1 MTTLIDQNWIYKQ
14 IVDFSQDAM
23 LFADQKGII
32 RLWNTGAET
41 IFGYSARE
49 ALGQSLDLIV
59 PEKLRERHWE
69 GYHRVMDTGETRY
82 GNELL
87 KVPALRKDGKR
98 LSIEFSILLLRDP
111 QNEIIGSAAVMRD
124 VTERWE
130 HEKDLKGRL
139 KALEDQLKLQ
149 KTADHK
155 KNSLT

>member
-1 MTTLIDQNWIYKQ
+1 MTSFINQNSIYRQ
-14 IVDFSQDAM
+14 IVDFSQDGM
-23 LFADQKGII
+23 LFADREGII
-32 RLWNTGAET
+32 RLWNSGAET
-41 IFGYSARE
+41 IFGYSIRE

-69 GYHRVMDTGETRY
+69 GYRRVMDTGETRY

-98 LSIEFSILLLRDP
+98 LSIEFSILLLRDR

-124 VTERWE
+124 VTERWQ
-130 HEKDLKGRL
+130 HENDLKGRL

-149 KTADHK
+149 KWADHK

>member
-1 MTTLIDQNWIYKQ
+1 MTSFINQNWIYRQ

-23 LFADQKGII
+23 LFADREGTI

-49 ALGQSLDLIV
+49 ALGQSLDLII

-69 GYHRVMDTGETRY
+69 GYYRVMDTGETRY

-87 KVPALRKDGKR
+87 KVPALRKNGKR
-98 LSIEFSILLLRDP
+98 LSIEFSILLVRDP

-124 VTERWE
+124 VTERWKK
-130 HEKDLKGRL
+130 EKALNEKLKSLENRL
-139 KALEDQLKLQ
+139 KQ
-149 KTADHK
+149 
-155 KNSLT
+155 

>member
-1 MTTLIDQNWIYKQ
+1 MASFIDQNWIYKQ

-23 LFADQKGII
+23 LFADREGTI

-49 ALGQSLDLIV
+49 ALGQSLDLII

-69 GYHRVMDTGETRY
+69 GYYRVMDTSETRY

-87 KVPALRKDGKR
+87 KVPALRKNGKR
-98 LSIEFSILLLRDP
+98 LSIEFSILLVRDP

-124 VTERWE
+124 VTERWKK
-130 HEKDLKGRL
+130 EKALNEKLKSLENRL
-139 KALEDQLKLQ
+139 KQ
-149 KTADHK
+149 
-155 KNSLT
+155 

>member
-1 MTTLIDQNWIYKQ
+1 MASFIDQNWIYKQ
-14 IVDFSQDAM
+14 IVDFSQDGM
-23 LFADQKGII
+23 LFADREGII

-49 ALGQSLDLIV
+49 ALGQSLDLII

-69 GYHRVMDTGETRY
+69 GYHRVMDTGKTRY

-98 LSIEFSILLLRDP
+98 LSIEFSILLVRDP

-124 VTERWE
+124 VTERWKK
-130 HEKDLKGRL
+130 EKALNEKLKFLKNRL
-139 KALEDQLKLQ
+139 KP
-149 KTADHK
+149 
-155 KNSLT
+155 

>member
-1 MTTLIDQNWIYKQ
+1 MTSFINQNWIYRQ

-23 LFADQKGII
+23 LFADREGII
-32 RLWNTGAET
+32 RLWNSGAET

-69 GYHRVMDTGETRY
+69 GYHRVMNTGETRY

-87 KVPALRKDGKR
+87 KVPALRKNGNR

-111 QNEIIGSAAVMRD
+111 QNEIIGSAAMMRD
-124 VTERWE
+124 VTERWKK
-130 HEKDLKGRL
+130 EKALNEKLKSLENRL
-139 KALEDQLKLQ
+139 KQ
-149 KTADHK
+149 
-155 KNSLT
+155 

>member
-1 MTTLIDQNWIYKQ
+1 MTSFINQNWIYRQ
-14 IVDFSQDAM
+14 IVDFSQDGM
-23 LFADQKGII
+23 LFTDQEGII
-32 RLWNTGAET
+32 RLWNSGAET

-82 GNELL
+82 GKELL

-98 LSIEFSILLLRDP
+98 LSIEFSILLVRDP

-124 VTERWE
+124 VTERWKK
-130 HEKDLKGRL
+130 EKALNEKLKLLENRL
-139 KALEDQLKLQ
+139 KP
-149 KTADHK
+149 
-155 KNSLT
+155 